1 MAISSFKLLQEIGLK
16 VYDTKSPKFAISWV
30 PVNETVGRLS
40 LERMRKKN
48 EDL

>member
-16 VYDTKSPKFAISWV
+16 VYDAKSSKLEIGWV

-40 LERMRKKN
+40 LERIRKKN